1 MLNFLKPRTL
11 IPSKHCIIVFA
22 NREKKYISA
31 KYYRNKEGGHLVAGY
46 HSQEMS
52 ASQCSKKADI
62 QRLHELIPNF
72 SLFISTALLNSLLK
86 RLHMIPVICII
97 ILPLNGRPEKNLDR
111 KFWKLEKVVYL
122 AMETDVD
129 RDNCPLI
136 NWKLQQPTG
145 HLTITCARGRGRKG
159 LRFSHV
165 ILCGVYI

>member
-11 IPSKHCIIVFA
+11 IPSKQCIVVFA
-22 NREKKYISA
+22 NREKKCISA

-97 ILPLNGRPEKNLDR
+97 ILPLNGRPEKKSGPEILEIR
-111 KFWKLEKVVYL
+111 KSCLS
-122 AMETDVD
+122 
-129 RDNCPLI
+129 
-136 NWKLQQPTG
+136 G
-145 HLTITCARGRGRKG
+145 HGN
-159 LRFSHV
+159 
-165 ILCGVYI
+165 